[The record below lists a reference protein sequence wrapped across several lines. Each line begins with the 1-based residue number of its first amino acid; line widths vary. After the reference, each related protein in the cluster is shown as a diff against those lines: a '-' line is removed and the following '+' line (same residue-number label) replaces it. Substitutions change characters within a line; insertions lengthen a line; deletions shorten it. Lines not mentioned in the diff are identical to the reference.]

1 MDRFLLISRDTFRR
15 ISTKARLPIS
25 LALGVVTGAVVGG
38 LIDGLDYLAFIADL
52 HHRHEIDAF
61 AFRYLDFLLNR
72 VIEGAGIGAVC
83 GLIGTLGVVSAV
95 LGALTGTG
103 VRKIVLWT
111 AGGAVI
117 VGVVA
122 CIGFV
127 ALAAIGIA
135 VHGPVGPQGFIS
147 PGDFL
152 ISLCSFAAG
161 LVAGVARTD
170 D

>member
-1 MDRFLLISRDTFRR
+1 MDRFQLISPDTLRRTSKKARLLIS
-15 ISTKARLPIS
+15 
-25 LALGVVTGAVVGG
+25 LAVGVVTGAVVGG
-38 LIDGLDYLAFIADL
+38 LIGGLDYAAFIADL

-61 AFRYLDFLLNR
+61 AFHYLDFLRNR
-72 VIEGAGIGAVC
+72 VIEGAVLGAVI
-83 GLIGTLGVVSAV
+83 GVIGTLGVV
-95 LGALTGTG
+95 LGALTGPA

-111 AGGAVI
+111 AGVAVI

-122 CIGFV
+122 GVAFV
-127 ALAAIGIA
+127 VLAANGIA
-135 VHGPVGPQGFIS
+135 VRGPVGPQGAVT

-152 ISLCSFAAG
+152 IGLCSYAAG

>member
-1 MDRFLLISRDTFRR
+1 MDRFLLISRGTLRQ
-15 ISTKARLPIS
+15 IWTKARLPIS
-25 LALGVVTGAVVGG
+25 IAVGVVTGAVVGG
-38 LIDGLDYLAFIADL
+38 LIRGLHYLAFIAGL

-61 AFRYLDFLLNR
+61 AFHYLDFLLNR
-72 VIEGAGIGAVC
+72 VIEGAVIGAVF
-83 GLIGTLGVVSAV
+83 GTFGVVSVV
-95 LGALTGTG
+95 LGAAFSPG
-103 VRKIVLWT
+103 VRKIVLRV

-122 CIGFV
+122 CIAFV

-135 VHGPVGPQGFIS
+135 VPGPVGPHNAVS

-152 ISLCSFAAG
+152 ISLCGFAAG